1 MHRLLHLV
9 SHPSRAVRLAASLA
23 LLAVAASPV
32 PARAQAPDLTP
43 ELQKVRAALE
53 KYQDPVVAVHDGYF
67 STLGCVHFP
76 AAGGAGRMAY
86 PAGGMGVHFLNPG
99 LIGPGPLDPLKPQIL
114 VYEPDGDKLRL
125 VGAEWFVPLGTGI
138 TGRPELFGRP
148 FDGPMEGHH
157 PLMPSALHHYDLH
170 VWLFKVNPAGLF
182 SPTNPAVQC
191 GGGGYSMAEEA
202 PRLVPHP

>member
-1 MHRLLHLV
+1 MHRLLRFV
-9 SHPSRAVRLAASLA
+9 YRRSTAGWLAAAIA
-23 LLAVAASPV
+23 LLVVAGSPV

-43 ELQKVRAALE
+43 ELQKIRAALE

-76 AAGGAGRMAY
+76 TAGGAGRMAY

-99 LIGPGPLDPLKPQIL
+99 LIGPVLDPLKPQIL
-114 VYEPDGDKLRL
+114 LYEPEGDKLRL

-138 TGRPELFGRP
+138 TGRPALFGRP

-170 VWLFKVNPAGLF
+170 VWLFKANPTGLF
-182 SPTNPAVQC
+182 SPTNPGVKCDGA
-191 GGGGYSMAEEA
+191 GYSMAEEA

>member
-1 MHRLLHLV
+1 MHRLLRFVCRHSTAGCLT
-9 SHPSRAVRLAASLA
+9 AGLA

-32 PARAQAPDLTP
+32 PARAQAADLTP

-67 STLGCVHFP
+67 STVGCVHFP
-76 AAGGAGRMAY
+76 TAGGAGRMPY
-86 PAGGMGVHFLNPG
+86 PTGGMGVHFLNPG
-99 LIGPGPLDPLKPQIL
+99 LIGPVLDPMRPQIL
-114 VYEPDGDKLRL
+114 LYEPEGDKLRL
-125 VGAEWFVPLGTGI
+125 VGAEWFIPLQTGI
-138 TGRPELFGRP
+138 KGRPELFGRP

-170 VWLFKVNPAGLF
+170 VWLFKANPTGLF
-182 SPTNPAVQC
+182 SPTNPSVQC